1 MLKLWSLQET
11 VHDGNQRYIKQ
22 RHKPTHG
29 VAILV
34 RCLLLIQILIKPVI
48 ANDVATFFSSMHK
61 SHLIAHL
68 FAGICRT
75 TEISVGYSL
84 QILGT

>member
-34 RCLLLIQILIKPVI
+34 RCLLLNQILIKPVI
-48 ANDVATFFSSMHK
+48 ANDVATF
-61 SHLIAHL
+61 
-68 FAGICRT
+68 
-75 TEISVGYSL
+75 SVVCINL
-84 QILGT
+84 T